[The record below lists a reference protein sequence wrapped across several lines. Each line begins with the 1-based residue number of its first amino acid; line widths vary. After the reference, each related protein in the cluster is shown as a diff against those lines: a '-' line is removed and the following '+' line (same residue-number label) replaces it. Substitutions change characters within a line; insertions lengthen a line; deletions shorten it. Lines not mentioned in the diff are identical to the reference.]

1 MLKFVSGDFFD
12 YEADIRVNTVNCV
25 GVMGAGVALLFKT
38 KYPDMY
44 KQYVKDCKNGLIKPG
59 APTIWS
65 EGDMFS
71 KQTHIINFPTKDH
84 WRNNSEYCYVE
95 DGLKWMQSY
104 LKDVQGKTIT
114 LPALGCGHGG
124 LDWNIVKSM
133 IETHLSDS
141 NNEILVFEPAS
152 SKNVKVKEIYKD
164 FVNLEKIGIKFI
176 GLNESNYPEFLRPYF
191 EKDIFVFNKEN
202 LNKKYDYSL
211 ISSSKPENE
220 EIELV
225 KKILFN
231 NSGSFIFGGTKYDL
245 YNANQKQ
252 KVGGQSSIFLPS
264 GIANFIEKNSNKF
277 NLEKLEICS
286 FGDPWVS
293 FDKSQ
298 FISSA
303 IARMIYSKN
312 ALITCANI
320 NWLISKKNI
329 DIIVKQNIQIYFAD
343 YLGDGVENRLFFEAV
358 QAKPISHIIE

>member
-44 KQYVKDCKNGLIKPG
+44 RQYVKDCKNGIIKPG
-59 APTIWS
+59 NPIVWS

-71 KQTHIINFPTKDH
+71 KQTYIINFPTKDH
-84 WRNNSEYCYVE
+84 WRNKSEYCYIE
-95 DGLKWMQSY
+95 DGLKWMQAY

-124 LDWNIVKSM
+124 LDWNIVKKM
-133 IETHLSDS
+133 IETHLNDN
-141 NNEILVFEPAS
+141 NNEILVFEPIS
-152 SKNVKVKEIYKD
+152 SKNTKIKESYKD
-164 FVNLEKIGIKFI
+164 SVNLEKIGIKFVS
-176 GLNESNYPEFLRPYF
+176 LNEPNYPDFLRYYF
-191 EKDIFVFNKEN
+191 EKGIFVFNKKK
-202 LNKKYDYSL
+202 LNQKYDYSL
-211 ISSSKPENE
+211 ISSSKPEND
-220 EIELV
+220 EIKLV
-225 KKILFN
+225 KELIVN
-231 NSGSFIFGGTKYDL
+231 IPDTIIFGGAKYDL
-245 YNANQKQ
+245 YNAKEKQ
-252 KVGGQSSIFLPS
+252 KSGGICSIFLPS
-264 GIANFIEKNSNKF
+264 GIANFIEKNSNEF
-277 NLEKLEICS
+277 NLENLEIFS
-286 FGDPWVS
+286 FGDPWIS

-329 DIIVKQNIQIYFAD
+329 DIIIKQNIQIYFAD
-343 YLGDGVENRLFFEAV
+343 YLDDGIENRLFFEAV
-358 QAKPISHIIE
+358 QAKPISHIID

>member
-25 GVMGAGVALLFKT
+25 GVMGAGVALAFKT
-38 KYPDMY
+38 KYPEMY
-44 KQYVKDCKNGLIKPG
+44 KQYVKDCKNGLIRPG
-59 APTIWS
+59 HPTIWS

-84 WRNNSEYCYVE
+84 WRNKSEYSYVE
-95 DGLKWMQSY
+95 DGLKWMQAY
-104 LKDVQGKTIT
+104 LEDIQGKTIT

-124 LDWNIVKSM
+124 LDWNIVKKM
-133 IETHLSDS
+133 IKTHLSDS

-152 SKNVKVKEIYKD
+152 SKNTKIKENSKD
-164 FVNLEKIGIKFI
+164 FASLEKIGIKFI
-176 GLNESNYPEFLRPYF
+176 RLNESNYPEFLRLYF
-191 EKDIFVFNKEN
+191 EKDIFIFNKKN
-202 LNKKYDYSL
+202 LNQKYDYSL

-225 KKILFN
+225 KKILLN
-231 NSGSFIFGGTKYDL
+231 NSCSFIFGGTKYDL
-245 YNANQKQ
+245 CNANQKQ

-264 GIANFIEKNSNKF
+264 GIANFIEKNINEF
-277 NLEKLEICS
+277 NLEKLEIFS

-320 NWLISKKNI
+320 NWLINKKNI

-343 YLGDGVENRLFFEAV
+343 YLADSIENRLFFEAV
-358 QAKPISHIIE
+358 QAKPISLIID